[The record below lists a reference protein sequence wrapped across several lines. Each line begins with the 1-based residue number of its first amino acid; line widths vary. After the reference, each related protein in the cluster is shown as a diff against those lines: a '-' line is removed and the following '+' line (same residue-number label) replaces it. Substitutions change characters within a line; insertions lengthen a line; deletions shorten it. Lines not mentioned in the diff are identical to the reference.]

1 MVREDKPSG
10 APLFAT
16 LLASR
21 PKRRTRASIAG
32 LIASV
37 VGHVVALGWALWL
50 TREARPS
57 SFASGEDVFALIVQ
71 DESFTP
77 LPTATAARGGKPV
90 VRPRPRPTPVRRSTP
105 VPPKL
110 QIPDAPIAHAAQI
123 APVPPVDLK
132 ILGEELNR
140 LTEKIGETLKSEAR
154 SEKSPSPGGA
164 QNGAAPNGV
173 ASNGDGNDGDVG
185 AEPTIEELKAG
196 GPRFTP
202 YSMGPLL
209 LNRAEIAALL
219 RQRYPEDLRVR
230 GVGGLTT
237 LWLLI
242 DKDGKARKAVVHNTS
257 GREAFDAL
265 AIEAVPFM
273 RFQPAVNNGKST
285 NVWVQLPVR
294 FRVVEGY

>member
-1 MVREDKPSG
+1 MVREVKPSG
-10 APLFAT
+10 SPLFAT
-16 LLASR
+16 LLASHR
-21 PKRRTRASIAG
+21 PRRSRASMAG
-32 LIASV
+32 LIASIA
-37 VGHVVALGWALWL
+37 GHVAVLGCAFWL

-57 SFASGEDVFALIVQ
+57 TFERGEESVFSLIVQ
-71 DESFTP
+71 DEFTP
-77 LPTATAARGGKPV
+77 LPATSAPRTSTPLR
-90 VRPRPRPTPVRRSTP
+90 RPRPRPTPVRRSTP
-105 VPPKL
+105 VPPNL
-110 QIPDAPIAHAAQI
+110 QIPASPIVQAAQI

-132 ILGEELNR
+132 ILGEELSR
-140 LTEKIGETLKSEAR
+140 LTDRIGETLKGDAHN
-154 SEKSPSPGGA
+154 EKTPGGA

-173 ASNGDGNDGDVG
+173 ASNGDANDGDVSS
-185 AEPTIEELKAG
+185 EPSIEELKAG

-209 LNRAEIAALL
+209 LNRGEIAALL

-237 LWLLI
+237 LWLLV
-242 DKDGKARKAVVHNTS
+242 DKDGKARKAVLHNTS

-273 RFQPAVNNGKST
+273 RFQPAVNNGKAA

-294 FRVVEGY
+294 FRVVEEYGR